1 MSTTS
6 NTVRIPAPLWISG
19 MLLMLVYCWMPR
31 PATGQTSVENH
42 IRYVTEDGSL
52 YYSVAR
58 RAAVFNEANGAQ
70 EVFKLNFREPVSLIE
85 RQGLW
90 SLIQTEDGK
99 MGYVSHQDI
108 SNIWIRI
115 SKRKKSV
122 YVYRGTQLIK
132 RYIADFGNNVASDK
146 IQRGDI
152 RSPDDWRTPEGTF
165 FVVSKNP
172 NSKFYKALVLN
183 YPNAEDARRGYRQG
197 LITKREYDAIVSA
210 EENGNIPPM
219 NTMLGGWIE
228 IHGDGTGGGTNWTQ
242 GCIAIENDKMDELW
256 PLIKVGTPVLTEY

>member
-1 MSTTS
+1 MQLLQ
-6 NTVRIPAPLWISG
+6 RIRPNCLC
-19 MLLMLVYCWMPR
+19 MLLFTCFVAEVSLAQLAQPV
-31 PATGQTSVENH
+31 A
-42 IRYVTEDGSL
+42 DLSL
-52 YYSVAR
+52 YY
-58 RAAVFNEANGAQ
+58 AVEREATVYEQSDSTKAY
-70 EVFKLNFREPVSLIE
+70 FTLKFREPVTVID
-85 RQGLW
+85 RKGQW
-90 SLIQTEDGK
+90 SLIQSEDGSI
-99 MGYVSHQDI
+99 GYVASKAI
-108 SNIWIRI
+108 SNVWIRI

-122 YVYRGTQLIK
+122 YVYRGTRLIK
-132 RYIADFGNNVASDK
+132 RFVADFGNNVFADK
-146 IQRGDI
+146 IQRGDQ

-183 YPNAEDARRGYRQG
+183 YPTAEDARRGFRQG
-197 LITKREYDAIVSA
+197 LISQQEYQAIVKA

-256 PLIKVGTPVLTEY
+256 PMIKVGTPVLTEY

>member
-1 MSTTS
+1 ML
-6 NTVRIPAPLWISG
+6 IG
-19 MLLMLVYCWMPR
+19 MFVLSDVMASQL
-31 PATGQTSVENH
+31 
-42 IRYVTEDGSL
+42 IDDGEL
-52 YYSVAR
+52 YY
-58 RAAVFNEANGAQ
+58 AVERKAK
-70 EVFKLNFREPVSLIE
+70 VFKNPDDSASYTILEFREPVKLLERDGWWSLIE
-85 RQGLW
+85 R
-90 SLIQTEDGK
+90 EDGSV
-99 MGYVSHQDI
+99 GYVESSAI

-122 YVYRGTQLIK
+122 YVYRGTTLIK
-132 RYIADFGNNVASDK
+132 RFVADFGNNVSSDK
-146 IQRGDI
+146 VQRGDL

-183 YPNAEDARRGYRQG
+183 YPTAEDARRGFKQG
-197 LITKREYDAIVSA
+197 LISQNEFDAIVRA
-210 EENGNIPPM
+210 EENATMPPM

>member
-1 MSTTS
+1 MTNWLNIRMSRS
-6 NTVRIPAPLWISG
+6 PL
-19 MLLMLVYCWMPR
+19 LL
-31 PATGQTSVENH
+31 ATCFLLIFGHSASAQSVN
-42 IRYVTEDGSL
+42 DNQL
-52 YYSVAR
+52 YYSVER
-58 RAAVFNEANGAQ
+58 DAAVFKDPDTKQAVGT
-70 EVFKLNFREPVSLIE
+70 LSFREPVQLIDRDGWWSLIE
-85 RQGLW
+85 R
-90 SLIQTEDGK
+90 EDGSA
-99 MGYVSHQDI
+99 GYVESSAI

-122 YVYRGTQLIK
+122 YVYRGTRLIK
-132 RYIADFGNNVASDK
+132 RFVADFGNNVSSDK
-146 IQRGDI
+146 VQRGDV

-165 FVVSKNP
+165 FVVAKNP

-183 YPNAEDARRGYRQG
+183 YPTAEDARRGFKQG
-197 LITKREYDAIVSA
+197 LISQREYNAIVKA
-210 EENGNIPPM
+210 EENATMPPM

>member
-1 MSTTS
+1 MWSEKL
-6 NTVRIPAPLWISG
+6 NRLLNITVLKGFAY
-19 MLLMLVYCWMPR
+19 LLMGSMWGGGILGSDVKDEDARDERLFY
-31 PATGQTSVENH
+31 TVERN
-42 IRYVTEDGSL
+42 
-52 YYSVAR
+52 AK
-58 RAAVFNEANGAQ
+58 
-70 EVFKLNFREPVSLIE
+70 VFKDADSSQVSFQLKFRESIDLIE
-85 RQGLW
+85 RQGRW
-90 SLIQTEDGK
+90 SLVEREDGSV
-99 MGYVSHQDI
+99 GYVASSAI

-132 RYIADFGNNVASDK
+132 RYVADFGNNVVSDK
-146 IQRGDI
+146 IQRGNL

-183 YPNAEDARRGYRQG
+183 YPNAEDARRGFRQG
-197 LITKREYDAIVSA
+197 LISQREYQAIVKA
-210 EENGNIPPM
+210 EENASIPPM